1 MSDQAKFTEQR
12 HALGFIEAMPKPSEA
27 QLQAHYNA
35 KYYQVP
41 EGSYHSTYTEQ
52 ELEYFHN
59 IASVAHRVAQ
69 QKNLPR
75 SLLDLGCGEGFF
87 VNAFETFGW
96 ELACCDY
103 SDFGISKHNPHLLPY
118 FQQGSIEQ
126 SLAHYKGRT
135 FGLINLQNVL
145 EHVLDPFQT
154 MAILKPLLSANS
166 ALRIKVPNDY
176 SDFQL
181 ALQQQ
186 GYTDNTW
193 FAPPEHLS
201 YFNQENLSS
210 FISAC
215 GYRLLSLQTNFPIEV
230 FLTNSHSNYWQD
242 RSLGKQAHFSR
253 VFCENFLI
261 GKNIDNYIR
270 YAEASAALGF
280 GRELIAYVTPE

>member
-1 MSDQAKFTEQR
+1 MSDQKKFSEQR
-12 HALGFIEAMPKPSEA
+12 HALGFIEAMPKPSET
-27 QLQAHYNA
+27 QLREYYNA

-41 EGSYHSTYTEQ
+41 EGSYHGTYTKQ

-59 IASVAHRVAQ
+59 IARVAHRVAQ
-69 QKNLPR
+69 QNNLPR

-118 FQQGSIEQ
+118 FQQDSIEQ
-126 SLAHYKGRT
+126 SLARYKGRT

-186 GYTDNTW
+186 GYTDNNW

-201 YFNQENLSS
+201 YFNHENLSS

-242 RSLGKQAHFSR
+242 RNLGKQAHFSR

-261 GKNIDNYIR
+261 GRNIDNYIR

-280 GRELIAYVTPE
+280 GRELIAYVAPK